1 MPLHV
6 VLVHLNDAG
15 KENREEG
22 NEENGKGQKVVAGEI
37 AHKWQPCSTSDDTI
51 VKYLQSQRWFY
62 LALAILRFS

>member
-6 VLVHLNDAG
+6 VLVHLNDAC

-37 AHKWQPCSTSDDTI
+37 AHKWEPCSTSDDTI
-51 VKYLQSQRWFY
+51 VK
-62 LALAILRFS
+62 

>member
-6 VLVHLNDAG
+6 VVVHLNDAG

-51 VKYLQSQRWFY
+51 VK
-62 LALAILRFS
+62 

>member
-22 NEENGKGQKVVAGEI
+22 NEENGKGQKVVAEEI

-51 VKYLQSQRWFY
+51 VK
-62 LALAILRFS
+62 